1 MQGDRDRVGIVEF
14 ASSVKSFVPLST
26 LDETSRYDMLD
37 VIDNMDAMGGTA
49 LIDAVYAAVEDLQSQ
64 RDDQAIN
71 AVVVMTTGSTTTA
84 AHTNELARLLETRDD
99 SPVVLF
105 TIAFGSDADDTL
117 LNRMA
122 DAGNGQ
128 FRRADETDIEE
139 LYRIISTYF

>member
-1 MQGDRDRVGIVEF
+1 
-14 ASSVKSFVPLST
+14 
-26 LDETSRYDMLD
+26 
-37 VIDNMDAMGGTA
+37 MGGTA

-71 AVVVMTTGSTTTA
+71 AVVVMTDGLDNDSRRTL
-84 AHTNELARLLETRDD
+84 NELARLLETRDD